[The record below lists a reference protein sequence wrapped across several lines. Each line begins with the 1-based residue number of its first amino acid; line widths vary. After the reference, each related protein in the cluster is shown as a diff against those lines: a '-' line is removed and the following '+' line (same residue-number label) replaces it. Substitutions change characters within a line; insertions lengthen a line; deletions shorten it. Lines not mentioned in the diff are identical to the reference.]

1 MCPPRS
7 FFLFLAF
14 YPRRRCPLPSA
25 FLISSFPL
33 SLSLR
38 RINIPPPCDAPL
50 PSLISIYEQTYAS
63 FSQLVCAIL
72 METPL
77 PFLTSNVSFE
87 EFSNGE
93 KSYHSRRNH
102 HYIVVTLLFICL
114 QKPVGKQYGTL
125 ERSPVVFAR
134 AHRMGDKKRHR
145 AHRFGPRLRGRSRL
159 AKTRGKLS

>member
-102 HYIVVTLLFICL
+102 HRSNTSFYLFTETGWKAIRNT
-114 QKPVGKQYGTL
+114 GTL
-125 ERSPVVFAR
+125 SCCLCASSSN
-134 AHRMGDKKRHR
+134 G
-145 AHRFGPRLRGRSRL
+145 
-159 AKTRGKLS
+159 